1 MKFDLTLWTGM
12 RLAFALALFLAGLLA
27 VAKPPSY
34 SFWKLSIV
42 VMEGGHFLVPPLVIL
57 GLWGL
62 AGSASA
68 RMAGTLALAA
78 AGLFGTTYF
87 RAVRTAGIL
96 EKEFEGKW
104 RAPARDMRRVA
115 PLSLKDMFM
124 GVAAPAEAFKVFVY
138 KNGGGEGNTGDT
150 SGSDLKLD
158 FYPASMPPAG
168 TSPAP
173 RAAPCVLV
181 VHGGGWDG
189 GARNQLSPLNAFLS
203 AEGYA
208 VAALQY
214 RLAPKHRYPAPVEDV
229 ADAMAWLR
237 AHADELGIDTTR
249 FAILGRSAGGQIA
262 LQAADTS
269 HDPAITGVIAFYA
282 PADMVFGYSLPTN
295 PLIMDSRQLMV
306 QYLGGGYP
314 EAPAAY
320 VASSPVE
327 HLSAA
332 SPPTLLLHGRPDVL
346 VSWRHTAHMRAKMDS
361 LGVRHFIVDLPWG
374 AHGFDYV
381 FRGPGS
387 QISLYFIERFLAEVF
402 S

>member
-1 MKFDLTLWTGM
+1 M
-12 RLAFALALFLAGLLA
+12 RLALALALFLAGLLA
-27 VAKPPSY
+27 VVKPPSY

-42 VMEGGHFLVPPLVIL
+42 VMEGGHFLVPALVIL
-57 GLWGL
+57 GMWGL

-68 RMAGTLALAA
+68 KAAGMLALAA
-78 AGLFGTTYF
+78 AGLFGATYV

-96 EKEFEGKW
+96 EREFEAKW
-104 RAPARDMRRVA
+104 RYPAKGLRRPA
-115 PLSLKDMFM
+115 PLSLKDMYL
-124 GVAAPAEAFKVFVY
+124 GVATPAATFKTFVY
-138 KNGGGEGNTGDT
+138 KDGAGSAGGSAGTG
-150 SGSDLKLD
+150 LKLD

-168 TSPAP
+168 TPPAP
-173 RAAPCVLV
+173 RGAPCVLV

-189 GARNQLSPLNAFLS
+189 GARDQLSPLNAFLA

-214 RLAPKHRYPAPVEDV
+214 RLAPGHRYPAPVEDV
-229 ADAMAWLR
+229 ADAMAWLQ
-237 AHADELGIDTTR
+237 AHSDELGIDTTR

-262 LQAADTS
+262 LQAAYTS
-269 HDPAITGVIAFYA
+269 HDPAIKGVIAFYA
-282 PADMVFGYSLPTN
+282 PSDMVFGYSLPTN

-327 HLSAA
+327 HLTAA

-374 AHGFDYV
+374 AHGFDFV

-387 QISLYFIERFLAEVF
+387 QISLYFIERFLAEVL